1 MDKHEENF
9 VIRLIKKSR
18 ENELYDFNGFKGGMV
33 MGEPQRERR
42 RFKRLKFKMKSIVQ
56 LDNHTMEVKL
66 LDISPK
72 GALIDSG
79 NALMLRKNDR
89 LKLSVSPDD
98 SSILLHF
105 EGVIIHSRD
114 NLARLMFLPLSA

>member
-1 MDKHEENF
+1 MTSPE
-9 VIRLIKKSR
+9 
-18 ENELYDFNGFKGGMV
+18 FKRGMV

-56 LDNHTMEVKL
+56 LDNRTIEVKL

-72 GALIDSG
+72 GALIDFG
-79 NALMLRKNDR
+79 NALSLRKNDR

-98 SSILLHF
+98 SVILLHF
-105 EGVIIHSRD
+105 EGEIVHSCD
-114 NLARLMFLPLSA
+114 NLARLMFLPISA

>member
-1 MDKHEENF
+1 MDKHGENF

-18 ENELYDFNGFKGGMV
+18 DNELHDFAEIQRRDG

-56 LDNHTMEVKL
+56 LDNRTMEVRL
-66 LDISPK
+66 LDLSPK
-72 GALIDSG
+72 GALIDFG
-79 NALMLRKNDR
+79 NAIRLRKNDR

-98 SSILLHF
+98 SAILLHF
-105 EGVIIHSRD
+105 EGEIVHSGD
-114 NLARLMFLPLSA
+114 NLARLMFLPISA